1 MEAEEERVKKEKN
14 VLATVRSLVTAMVKA
29 RREKS
34 SSGTIDSTSALDALL
49 QRRGGTNTIQQQQQE
64 TDVEDVLGS
73 ILNSG
78 EKALALETF
87 FVMMAV
93 LIKQESEKLE
103 TNNPE
108 LETLTEDKSGDNGRT
123 PTTSRTRNSEQ
134 LPRDI
139 DSSKGMQFR
148 LLMIFGCEIATNMCS
163 CDCKDLA
170 FSRYSNWS
178 NIYFLVVTYLHDCM

>member
-1 MEAEEERVKKEKN
+1 MEAEEERAKKEKN
-14 VLATVRSLVTAMVKA
+14 VLATVRSLITDMVKA
-29 RREKS
+29 RRAKS
-34 SSGTIDSTSALDALL
+34 SSGTIESTSALDALL
-49 QRRGGTNTIQQQQQE
+49 QQRGGTNTIQQQQE

-73 ILNSG
+73 VLNSG
-78 EKALALETF
+78 EKALALESF

-103 TNNPE
+103 TSNPE

-123 PTTSRTRNSEQ
+123 LTTSRTSNSEQ

-139 DSSKGMQFR
+139 DSSKGMLFR
-148 LLMIFGCEIATNMCS
+148 LLVIFGYEIATNTCS

-178 NIYFLVVTYLHDCM
+178 NKYFFVVNYLHDCM